1 VFTASPT
8 SGIIP
13 PDGEQTVSFHY
24 KPKVAGTFT
33 QEHYDVLTPGGNSV
47 VIEAVRDRA
56 ATATSTTAASSTTT
70 LPPHPISHP
79 YASGRV
85 SDVAPPIRKAP

>member
-1 VFTASPT
+1 MPPPPAAAPSPSPHLLGPPPPLQAVFTATPT

-33 QEHYDVLTPGGNSV
+33 QEHYDILTPGGNSV
-47 VIEAVRDRA
+47 VIEAVRIGTRLGRG
-56 ATATSTTAASSTTT
+56 ASHTHSA
-70 LPPHPISHP
+70 I
-79 YASGRV
+79 
-85 SDVAPPIRKAP
+85 AP